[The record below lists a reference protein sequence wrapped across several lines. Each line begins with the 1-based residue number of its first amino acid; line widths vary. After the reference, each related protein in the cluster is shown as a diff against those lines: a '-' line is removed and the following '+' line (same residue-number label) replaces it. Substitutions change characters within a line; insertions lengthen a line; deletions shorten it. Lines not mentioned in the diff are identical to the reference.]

1 MTRTKKKYTKRRKP
15 VPTEPVILHIESL
28 SHEGRGVGRIDGKTV
43 FVDGALPGE
52 EVEMLYTYQR
62 GKFDE
67 GRVNKVLKASPDRVE
82 APCPNYAICGGC
94 SMQHLSTDAQIQHK
108 QTILKE
114 QLQHFAET
122 QPEEWLEPLQ
132 ADLLGYRRKA
142 RLGVRWVF
150 KKEKTLVG
158 FREKYSNFLADID
171 TCPVLISKVSD
182 LLVPMGKLI
191 SEMDSRQH
199 IPQVELASGDDK
211 TAFIVR
217 HLKPITEKDRI
228 LWIEFAKAHDVIIYL
243 QPKGPTTV
251 HRIWPVEDELAQLSY
266 RLAEF
271 DVELLQEPLDFSQVN
286 ASINQKMV
294 PLAVGLLDVQP
305 EDNVL
310 DLFCGLGNFTIPLA
324 TKANSVVGVE
334 GVQEMV
340 ERGAQNAKHNN
351 LSNVEFYQAD
361 LTKDLTNEVWN
372 QRQYNK
378 ILIDPARSGALEVID
393 NIVKFGAQKIV
404 YVSCNA
410 ATLARDTGELVRA
423 GYQLKK
429 AGVMDMFPHTTHVE
443 SIALFEKK

>member
-1 MTRTKKKYTKRRKP
+1 MSRSNRKFRKRKA
-15 VPTEPVILHIESL
+15 VPTEPVRINIDSL

-67 GRVNKVLKASPDRVE
+67 GRVNQVISASPDRVE
-82 APCPNYAICGGC
+82 APCQHYSVCGGC
-94 SMQHLSTDAQIQHK
+94 SMQHLSNDAQISHK
-108 QTILKE
+108 GDILKE
-114 QLQHFAET
+114 QLAHFAET
-122 QPEEWLEPLQ
+122 QPEEWLAPLQ

-171 TCPVLISKVSD
+171 SCPVLINKVSD
-182 LLVPMGKLI
+182 LLLPMGELI
-191 SEMDSRQH
+191 SQMDSRQH
-199 IPQVELASGDDK
+199 IPQIEVASGDEQI
-211 TAFIVR
+211 AFIVR
-217 HLKPITEKDRI
+217 HLKPLSEKDRV
-228 LWIEFAKAHDVIIYL
+228 LWIEFAQKQQVAIYL

-251 HRIWPVEDELAQLSY
+251 HRIWPVEEQAAQLSY
-266 RLAEF
+266 RLADF
-271 DVELLQEPLDFSQVN
+271 DVELLQQPLDFSQVN

-294 PLAVGLLDVQP
+294 PLAIDLLDVQP

-324 TKANSVVGVE
+324 TKAKTVVGVE

-340 ERGAQNAKHNN
+340 ERGAENAKHNN
-351 LSNVEFYQAD
+351 LDNVEFHQAD
-361 LTKDLTNEVWN
+361 LTTDLTNKVWN
-372 QRQYNK
+372 QRKYNK
-378 ILIDPARSGALEVID
+378 ILIDPARSGALEVIE
-393 NIVKFGAQKIV
+393 NIVKFGADKIV
-404 YVSCNA
+404 YVSCNV
-410 ATLARDTGELVRA
+410 ATLARDTGELVKS
-423 GYQLKK
+423 GYKLKK

-443 SIALFEKK
+443 SIALFEKL